1 MLNSTEFSEHNFLSE
16 TELKNI
22 VSSENLAFYKGS
34 GLRSVYS
41 GAVCFTKNLQLIV
54 FKKLPDSFDIDF
66 ITQDLKVGAIYVIP
80 PDHKYFIGQN
90 LSCQYYCFDI
100 SLSVIDNKFI
110 QFLNAIAYQKQK
122 IVQPHHSVNFLK
134 WLDNLDSNSSTT
146 QIIESI
152 KQEISNSTPKNICLP
167 EQFFLANHFL
177 KFLLN
182 SDINVTQSIKQY
194 AKVNGCCTR
203 SLQRA
208 CLINFKVSPMEMLKH
223 HLFIKSVKLLSIQN
237 NSIQNIA
244 SSLGYSNY
252 NAFCKFTK
260 THIDLTPKEI
270 KRQLIGSKYIL

>member
-1 MLNSTEFSEHNFLSE
+1 MLSSSEFLKHNFLSG

-22 VSSENLAFYKGS
+22 VSSEDLSYYKGS
-34 GLRSVYS
+34 VIRSVFS

-54 FKKLPDSFDIDF
+54 FEKLPDSFDIDF

-100 SLSVIDNKFI
+100 SLSIIDNKLI
-110 QFLNAIAYQKQK
+110 QFVNAIAYQKQK
-122 IVQPHHSVNFLK
+122 IVQPNHSVNFLK
-134 WLDNLDSNSSTT
+134 WLENLDSKASTI

-152 KQEISNSTPKNICLP
+152 KQEISNSTPNNICLP

-182 SDINVTQSIKQY
+182 SEIDISHSIKRY
-194 AKVNGCCTR
+194 SEMNGCCTR
-203 SLQRA
+203 TLQKA

-223 HLFIKSVKLLSIQN
+223 HLFIKSVRLLSIQN
-237 NSIQNIA
+237 NSIQKIA

-270 KRQLIGSKYIL
+270 KRQLIGSNYLL